1 MTGRDPVGFEC
12 FEFWRRSYSCA
23 AVAAKAAAKAVAAKA
38 AAKAAANSKG
48 RGGKGAKGRSIQL
61 KGSGGISSAP

>member
-1 MTGRDPVGFEC
+1 MSSRDPVGFEC
-12 FEFWRRSYSCA
+12 FEFWRRSHSGA
-23 AVAAKAAAKAVAAKA
+23 AVAAKA

>member
-1 MTGRDPVGFEC
+1 MNGRDPVGFEC

-23 AVAAKAAAKAVAAKA
+23 AVAAKAAAKA
-38 AAKAAANSKG
+38 AANSKG
-48 RGGKGAKGRSIQL
+48 RGGKGAKGRSVQL